1 MTSWSVALD
10 LFGCMA
16 YWADGDV
23 VIFAL
28 GIEAGALLDPFIGGD
43 VAVAVAV
50 GAEVTVAEDGSLWGE
65 CVEVLKELTEGRA
78 LLGGAGVCWM
88 ARII

>member
-1 MTSWSVALD
+1 MD

-23 VIFAL
+23 VIFPL
-28 GIEAGALLDPFIGGD
+28 RIEAGTQLDPFVGRD
-43 VAVAVAV
+43 TAVTVAV
-50 GAEVTVAEDGSLWGE
+50 GAEVTVAEDGRLWGE

-78 LLGGAGVCWM
+78 LLGCAGVCWT
-88 ARII
+88 ARIV

>member
-1 MTSWSVALD
+1 MD

-23 VIFAL
+23 VIFPL
-28 GIEAGALLDPFIGGD
+28 GIEAGALLDPFVGRD
-43 VAVAVAV
+43 MPVTVAV
-50 GAEVTVAEDGSLWGE
+50 GAEVTVTEDGSLWGE
-65 CVEVLKELTEGRA
+65 RVEVLKELTEGRA